1 MPKFLSEDA
10 INAYRTDGFFS
21 PVRVLSEQS
30 AQRCRGE
37 LETFEAK
44 HGHVFSEHRE
54 NAGDSLAGSYRFKSH
69 LLMKWLSDLVFHP
82 RILDAAEDL
91 IGPDLLCWTTHWFVK
106 EAHSPHYVSWHQDS
120 NYWGLDTDQLVSV
133 WLALSV
139 SSPASGC
146 IRVLPGSHK
155 EASMTHMDTYHEHN
169 MLTRGQ
175 EIRGIDEATSVNLA
189 VKPGEVAIFDYRLAH
204 ASYPNSSDDRRIGV
218 GIRYIPPETRQI
230 LRPWD
235 SATLVRG
242 EDRFSHFELEP
253 RPRFDFDP
261 EAVEIHKRADAA
273 QRAVYY
279 SGAQSPKQPQAGS
292 ESI

>member
-1 MPKFLSEDA
+1 MPKFLSEEA
-10 INAYRTDGFFS
+10 INAYQTDGFFS

-30 AQRCRGE
+30 AQHCRGE

-44 HGHVFSEHRE
+44 HGHVFSENRE
-54 NAGDSLAGSYRFKSH
+54 KAGDSLVGSYRFKSH

-139 SSPASGC
+139 SSPASGW
-146 IRVLPGSHK
+146 IRVLAGSHK
-155 EASMTHMDTYHEHN
+155 EAGMTHMDTYHEHN

-175 EIRGIDEATSVNLA
+175 EIRGIDEAASVNLA

-242 EDRFSHFELEP
+242 EDRFGHFELEP

>member
-1 MPKFLSEDA
+1 
-10 INAYRTDGFFS
+10 
-21 PVRVLSEQS
+21 
-30 AQRCRGE
+30 
-37 LETFEAK
+37 
-44 HGHVFSEHRE
+44 
-54 NAGDSLAGSYRFKSH
+54 
-69 LLMKWLSDLVFHP
+69 
-82 RILDAAEDL
+82 
-91 IGPDLLCWTTHWFVK
+91 
-106 EAHSPHYVSWHQDS
+106 
-120 NYWGLDTDQLVSV
+120 
-133 WLALSV
+133 
-139 SSPASGC
+139 
-146 IRVLPGSHK
+146 
-155 EASMTHMDTYHEHN
+155 MDTYHEHN

-242 EDRFSHFELEP
+242 EDRFGHFELEP